1 MAFEFVNGKLLASGQ
16 VIEPGRV
23 SSNVKSIS
31 SGKKYIPL
39 HLRPPVSKTC
49 RYTSAIDR
57 EKAWERIRNCGS
69 YVKEYLEKVG
79 VLKNEY
85 R

>member
-1 MAFEFVNGKLLASGQ
+1 MAFEFVNGKLLASGK

-23 SSNVKSIS
+23 SSDIKTS
-31 SGKKYIPL
+31 SSETKYIPL

-69 YVKEYLEKVG
+69 YVKEYLEKIG
-79 VLKNEY
+79 VLTKN
-85 R
+85 